1 MNIGNKIKE
10 CRTSCNLSQEELADK
25 VFVSRQTIS
34 NWENLK
40 SYPDIKSITLLCN
53 IFDVSLEDFIEGDLD
68 QMKKA
73 VYKEDTKG
81 FNILS
86 WVFTLELIIM
96 LLSAYPLLKY
106 AGIIGVSIW
115 ILFALATMSTA
126 FTIEKFK
133 KQYDIQTYKEI
144 VAFCESKTLSHDDKW
159 KEIGKR
165 PYQKFLL
172 AILSGILALIVM
184 ILMHAILD

>member
-10 CRTSCNLSQEELADK
+10 YRTSCNLSQEELADK
-25 VFVSRQTIS
+25 VFVLRQTIS

-53 IFDVSLEDFIEGDLD
+53 IFNVSLEDFIEGDLD
-68 QMKKA
+68 QMKKV

-172 AILSGILALIVM
+172 AIMSGILALVIM